1 MSTNVK
7 LNIKIIELGQ
17 LLDKILRNMM
27 SNLSQKALLE
37 LSVPLAKDVLP
48 KLATKETSSELDKS
62 EGKISGQ
69 GAILTNEAGAVRA
82 GKGSTL
88 FILNEDMEH
97 IIKIVDS
104 LEKSGLLF
112 NGVTEI
118 VKHEIKKQEGR
129 FFGAMMAPIPD
140 WLIAPM
146 VSSMINAITGKGEG
160 KEQKGRF
167 LSLLA
172 LPIMIT
178 SVSGKGGTRGG
189 KGYNNMDHMDKNF

>member
-146 VSSMINAITGKGEG
+146 VSSMINTITGKGEG